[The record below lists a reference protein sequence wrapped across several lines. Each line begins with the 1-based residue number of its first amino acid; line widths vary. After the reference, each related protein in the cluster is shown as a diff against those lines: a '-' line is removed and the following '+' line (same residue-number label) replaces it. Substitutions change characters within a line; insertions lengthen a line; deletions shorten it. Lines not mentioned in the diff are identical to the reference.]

1 MVQGASGKADAVE
14 ALPLALT
21 RSQRHVAGLDPLN
34 MAIFEEKIAT
44 VWNPALAGVIGR
56 FGRTPIFWQ
65 DPLNTWV
72 Q

>member
-1 MVQGASGKADAVE
+1 MAV
-14 ALPLALT
+14 
-21 RSQRHVAGLDPLN
+21 
-34 MAIFEEKIAT
+34 FEEKIT
-44 VWNPALAGVIGR
+44 PVGNPTLTGVIGR